1 MFFDVHSSRLPN
13 GVRVATARI
22 PHVQSVAMGVW
33 IGVGGRYETRT
44 LGGVSHF
51 IEHLLFKG
59 TEKLSARDISQ
70 SIEGHGG
77 YCNAFT
83 QEEMTCYYARV
94 AFNHMPRVLS
104 ILGDMYLHPRF
115 DPSDID
121 KERDVIVEE
130 IRMYQDRPEH
140 VVQEMLS
147 DILWKDHELG
157 RPLVGTPETLTGLSR
172 ERLVAFKR
180 KKYVPDN
187 TLWTFAG
194 PVDHH
199 ACVDR
204 VARLMK
210 GLKNAPEPT
219 YTLVTPSVA
228 QERMALKAKDI
239 EQSHLAM
246 GFRLFG
252 RFDKRRYTLKV
263 LSVILGENMSS
274 RLFQIV
280 REKHGLAYSVHSSFQ
295 LFAETGV
302 LAISAGLDKAKNEK
316 ALSLIVRELNRLK
329 EETVGAHELKRARE
343 YIVGQLRLGLEST
356 SGQMMWMGESI
367 LTYGRAITPDEFIEA
382 VSAVTADD
390 VQKLAHAI
398 LRDRCVSLSLLS
410 PGLSDKDGERLKT
423 ILEELSA

>member
-1 MFFDVHSSRLPN
+1 MFFDVQSSRLPN
-13 GVRVATARI
+13 GIRVATARL

-33 IGVGGRYETRT
+33 IGVGGRYETRN

-115 DPSDID
+115 DPSDIA
-121 KERDVIVEE
+121 KERDVIIEE

-157 RPLVGTPETLTGLSR
+157 RPLVGTPESLQGLSR

-194 PVDHH
+194 PVDHQ

-228 QERMALKAKDI
+228 QDRTALKGKNI

-302 LAISAGLDKAKNEK
+302 LVVSAGLDKTKNEK
-316 ALSLIVRELNRLK
+316 ALALIVRELNRLK
-329 EETVGAHELKRARE
+329 EEPVGARELKRAQE
-343 YIVGQLRLGLEST
+343 YIIGQLRLGLEST

-382 VSAVTADD
+382 VNAVNADD

-410 PGLSDKDGERLKT
+410 PGLSDQDGERLKT
-423 ILEELSA
+423 ILGELSV